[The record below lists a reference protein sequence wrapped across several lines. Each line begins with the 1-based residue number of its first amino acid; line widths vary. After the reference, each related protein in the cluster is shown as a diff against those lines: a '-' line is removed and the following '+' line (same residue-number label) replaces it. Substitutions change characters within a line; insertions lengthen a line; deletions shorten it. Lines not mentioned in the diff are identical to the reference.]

1 MGIGRVL
8 LSIGI
13 GIGLGFGAEVVGVL
27 KGPSTPS
34 TTYSHLPSTP
44 RQIGGTPS
52 YRTEVGNGVLE
63 LRSGTVVMDYREFG
77 DSEKVVL
84 DRDYTDP
91 GDLNGVEVT
100 FRTPLYFIEGALYQ
114 GNSHYTGSTWDGQPV
129 SSLQTGVI
137 LFNGRIGITP
147 GEGGPYLVA
156 GYRSWWRGTS
166 DSPGDYNEHYYWKY
180 IGLGYRGEF
189 QFGEFQFSP
198 SAEWERGID
207 PEMKAYLGSEPTFD
221 LGEVTGVRLELPL
234 SWRLNPYFSLLLQY
248 RFQYWYITGSG
259 PTPAVIDGQNYTL
272 YEPPSKTYLHYL
284 SWGFSLSF

>member
-1 MGIGRVL
+1 MGLRRALLSVGIGV
-8 LSIGI
+8 
-13 GIGLGFGAEVVGVL
+13 GLGFGAEVIGVL
-27 KGPSTPS
+27 KGPSPS
-34 TTYSHLPSTP
+34 SKQFPPSPSTP
-44 RQIGGTPS
+44 RQLIGVPPS
-52 YRTEVGNGVLE
+52 TIKVGNGVLE
-63 LRSGTVVMDYREFG
+63 LRSGTVIMDYQEFG

-91 GDLNGVEVT
+91 GDLNGVEID
-100 FRTPLYFIEGALYQ
+100 FRTPFYFIEGALYQ
-114 GNSHYTGSTWDGQPV
+114 GSSHYTGSTWDGQSV

-137 LFNGRIGITP
+137 LFNGRIGVTFP
-147 GEGGPYLVA
+147 GGGPYFVA

-180 IGLGYRGEF
+180 LGLGYRGEF
-189 QFGEFQFSP
+189 QFGELQLTP
-198 SAEWERGID
+198 SAEWERGIH

-221 LGEVTGVRLELPL
+221 LGEVTGLRLELPL
-234 SWRLNPYFSLLLQY
+234 CWRLNPYFSLLLQY

-272 YEPPSKTYLHYL
+272 YEPPSKTYLHYF